1 MQDSRLFVPLKLVS
15 YLVLLTILAAI
26 GYAVA
31 ISLTHWSGIA
41 V

>member
-15 YLVLLTILAAI
+15 YLVLLAILAAV
-26 GYAVA
+26 GYAIVT
-31 ISLTHWSGIA
+31 SLMHWSGIG